1 MRPFQLSVFIGLLAA
16 LAIYLTF
23 FRSSLRDRM
32 IALGFFFSAAAVA
45 IFPGLS
51 DQLVAIA
58 GIGRSTDV
66 FIYLFSL
73 ASLFCIILLYS
84 KAHKLERD
92 VTQVVRHLAIAN
104 AVRPAERE
112 AQERTVVS
120 LASRTELP

>member
-1 MRPFQLSVFIGLLAA
+1 MRPFQLTLFLGLLAA

-23 FRSSLRDRM
+23 FRSSLRDRI
-32 IALGFFFSAAAVA
+32 IALSFFFAAAAVA

-51 DQLVAIA
+51 EALVAAA
-58 GIGRSTDV
+58 GVGRSTDV

-92 VTQVVRHLAIAN
+92 VTQVVRYLAIAN
-104 AVRPAERE
+104 ALKPAQGETTERS
-112 AQERTVVS
+112 VVS
-120 LASRTELP
+120 IAPRHEQS

>member
-1 MRPFQLSVFIGLLAA
+1 MRPFQLSVFIGTIAA

-23 FRSSLRDRM
+23 FRSSLRDRI

-45 IFPGLS
+45 IFPSLS
-51 DQLVAIA
+51 DQLIAFA

-92 VTQVVRHLAIAN
+92 VTQVVRYLAIAN
-104 AVRPAERE
+104 ALKPTESDTK
-112 AQERTVVS
+112 ERTVVS
-120 LASRTELP
+120 LTPRTELP

>member
-1 MRPFQLSVFIGLLAA
+1 MRPFQLSIFIGLVTA

-32 IALGFFFSAAAVA
+32 LALSFFFAAAAVA

-51 DQLVAIA
+51 DRLVAIA
-58 GIGRSTDV
+58 GIGRSTDI

-92 VTQVVRHLAIAN
+92 VTQVVRYLAIAN
-104 AVRPAERE
+104 ALKPSSTDTKER
-112 AQERTVVS
+112 AVVS
-120 LASRTELP
+120 LASRNEVL